1 MFMICIIVL
10 LLITKMIFVHCVKLR
25 TGKKKHK
32 SILTSIAILIEV
44 LSSSFLYKKWAHK
57 LGIAL

>member
-32 SILTSIAILIEV
+32 SILTAIAILIEV
-44 LSSSFLYKKWAHK
+44 LSSSFLYKKM
-57 LGIAL
+57 GS